1 MTIELILLI
10 ICLLLS
16 SFFSSTETAFTSLS
30 LIQAH
35 RLIDEHGKRG
45 RRVEKL
51 SRNPDI
57 LLTTLLIGNNL
68 VNIGATAL
76 ATNLTITL
84 FGSHVLGI
92 MTGLLTL
99 FILIFGEVTPKQI
112 AMAKNMSICLY
123 TAPIVQFLSILF
135 RPFIWIITLISST
148 ITKLF
153 VTGTQK
159 ALTLDHLLTMVSM
172 GENMGIV
179 ETYENQMVKNVF
191 RINDTPIQGII
202 THRTD
207 VFSLSSDLKLSET
220 IDEMLDSGF
229 SRIPVYRDNP
239 ENIVGIV
246 LVKELIKIDRSS
258 LKDLR
263 LRDMMLEPLF
273 IPHSKKVNEVFTL
286 FKQKGINIAIVL
298 DEYGGLAGIVTRED
312 VIEEIFGELYDEHEI
327 KETDKIISEEK
338 NSWIISGDT
347 SFYTI
352 HDILEIELEHSRR
365 ILTIGGYLIEKIGH
379 IPSSGDL
386 FSFDEGTYEILK
398 VGNNRIQSV
407 RFSKAGSPRPVKL

>member
-1 MTIELILLI
+1 MTIEIVLLI
-10 ICLLLS
+10 ICLMLS
-16 SFFSSTETAFTSLS
+16 GFFSSTETAYTSLS
-30 LIQAH
+30 LIQAQK
-35 RLIDEHGKRG
+35 LIDEHGKRG
-45 RRVEKL
+45 KRVEKL

-76 ATNLTITL
+76 ATQLTITV
-84 FGSHVLGI
+84 FGSQFIGY
-92 MTGLLTL
+92 MTGALTL
-99 FILIFGEVTPKQI
+99 FVLIFGEVTPKQI
-112 AMAKNMSICLY
+112 AMAKNETICLL
-123 TAPIVQFLSILF
+123 TAPIVQILSYLF

-153 VTGTQK
+153 VSSDQRT
-159 ALTLDHLLTMVSM
+159 LTLENLLQMVSM

-207 VFSLSSDLKLSET
+207 VFSLDSENQLSDT
-220 IDEMLDSGF
+220 IEKMLESGF
-229 SRIPVYRDNP
+229 SRIPVYKENP

-246 LVKELIKIDRSS
+246 LVKELIKMNKES
-258 LKDLR
+258 LKNLR
-263 LRDMMLEPLF
+263 LRDLMLEPLF

-327 KETDKIISEEK
+327 KETDKIIFEEE

-347 SFYTI
+347 SFYAI
-352 HDILEIELEHSRR
+352 HDILDIELEHSRR
-365 ILTIGGYLIEKIGH
+365 ILTIGGYLIENIGH
-379 IPSSGDL
+379 IPIEGET
-386 FSFDEGTYEILK
+386 FDFEEGTYEIQK
-398 VGNNRIQSV
+398 VRNNRIQSL
-407 RFSKAGSPRPVKL
+407 RFKKKVLSANE

>member
-1 MTIELILLI
+1 MTFELILLV

-35 RLIDEHGKRG
+35 KLIDEHGKRG
-45 RRVEKL
+45 KRVEKL
-51 SRNPDI
+51 SKNPDI

-76 ATNLTITL
+76 ATNLTISL
-84 FGSHVLGI
+84 FGSRAIGL
-92 MTGLLTL
+92 MTGILTL

-112 AMAKNMSICLY
+112 AMSKNMSICLY
-123 TAPIVQFLSILF
+123 TAPIVQVLSVLF
-135 RPFIWIITLISST
+135 RPFIWIISLISST
-148 ITKLF
+148 ITRLF

-159 ALTLDHLLTMVSM
+159 TLTLENLLMMVSM

-179 ETYENQMVKNVF
+179 ETYESQMVKNVF

-207 VFSLSSDLKLSET
+207 VFSLNSEQKISET
-220 IDEMLDSGF
+220 LDLMLDSGF
-229 SRIPVYRDNP
+229 SRIPVYRENP
-239 ENIVGIV
+239 ENITGIV
-246 LVKELIKIDRSS
+246 LVKELIKIDRNTM
-258 LKDLR
+258 KDLR
-263 LRDMMLEPLF
+263 LRDVMVEPLF

-286 FKQKGINIAIVL
+286 FKQEGINIAIVL

-312 VIEEIFGELYDEHEI
+312 VIEEIFGELYDENEI
-327 KETDKIISEEK
+327 KETDKIVAEEE

-347 SFYTI
+347 SFYAI

-365 ILTIGGYLIEKIGH
+365 ILTIGGYLIEKVGY
-379 IPSSGDL
+379 IPEKGETYD
-386 FSFDEGTYEILK
+386 FEEGTYEILK
-398 VGNNRIQSV
+398 VANNRVQSI
-407 RFSKAGSPRPVKL
+407 RFRKKVFTTE